1 MSNRDNVRVEDD
13 DGMKHTPGPVA
24 PERLVEIADVAVAVP
39 PESEMEDSPMRG
51 SEASAFEKAALPS
64 VESPLSP
71 AKVIERLSRASKRG
85 RLAGFRVI
93 EPGKIAA
100 VTAFGGVYDYDLL
113 LRLRPRGTTGSS
125 IDFEMRLLRKV
136 PIIAVLLIVVS
147 VFPGLQLTH
156 SMLSIYFSWYTIDT
170 WWWYLP
176 LVALSLPF
184 MWNQFKASR
193 TEAHR
198 DARVTIGKIET
209 LLEKQ
214 GIGDRE

>member
-1 MSNRDNVRVEDD
+1 
-13 DGMKHTPGPVA
+13 
-24 PERLVEIADVAVAVP
+24 
-39 PESEMEDSPMRG
+39 
-51 SEASAFEKAALPS
+51 
-64 VESPLSP
+64 
-71 AKVIERLSRASKRG
+71 
-85 RLAGFRVI
+85 VI
-93 EPGKIAA
+93 EPGRIAA

-113 LRLRPRGTTGSS
+113 LHVRPRGTAGSS

-193 TEAHR
+193 AEAHR
-198 DARVTIGKIET
+198 DASVTIGKIET
-209 LLEKQ
+209 LLEMP
-214 GIGDRE
+214 GTGNRE